1 MVWGAVYLRFIALL
15 LLPERASLADV
26 LSDQTQKKFFSEMLV
41 PPGSA
46 LIGSPVLKVALF
58 RRQGVRVI
66 DVLRKNV
73 SLRNKLEAL
82 RLNAGDR
89 VVLRSPIGE
98 LLVLQQEKNLKSKRP
113 GGSGFCRGN
122 HNC

>member
-1 MVWGAVYLRFIALL
+1 MVWGAVYLRFIAPL

-26 LSDQTQKKFFSEMLV
+26 LSDQPQKKKLFGGVLI

-73 SLRNKLEAL
+73 SLRNKL
-82 RLNAGDR
+82 RGT
-89 VVLRSPIGE
+89 P
-98 LLVLQQEKNLKSKRP
+98 LK
-113 GGSGFCRGN
+113 RG
-122 HNC
+122 

>member
-46 LIGSPVLKVALF
+46 LIGRPVLKAALF
-58 RRQGVRVI
+58 LRQWVRVI
-66 DVLRKNV
+66 DVLRKNA

-98 LLVLQQEKNLKSKRP
+98 LLVLQQEKT
-113 GGSGFCRGN
+113 
-122 HNC
+122 